1 MLQID
6 SQSSQLSFSH
16 RYITDME
23 VYGIGHRPDPDL
35 KSDRCIID
43 YKTTNL
49 NTERRRCEIWL
60 GGPGHAPLENFVL
73 MNARSCIF
81 LHSDV

>member
-1 MLQID
+1 MDGAHCVFVLT
-6 SQSSQLSFSH
+6 FSP
-16 RYITDME
+16 
-23 VYGIGHRPDPDL
+23 GPDPDL

-49 NTERRRCEIWL
+49 NAERRRCEIWL

-73 MNARSCIF
+73 INAGSCIF